1 MRAEHAAP
9 GRMAACLLGL
19 LGLGVLMWVWDSG
32 LFAGLRAA
40 RASTAQQWWGVAAY
54 WLGLGG
60 VQMAVLGLLALA
72 AWAWRRRADLAVTAL
87 VAVLA
92 VAVAGGLT
100 QVIKHLVGRPR
111 PRMNLSWNELVGPVW
126 DSDLHSLPSGHA
138 ATSFA
143 LAMYLGLRF
152 PRWIL
157 PLLVLAALISVGRVL
172 SLSHYPS
179 DVVIGAWL
187 GLAVG
192 WLADFIQRRREKG
205 GGR

>member
-9 GRMAACLLGL
+9 GRLAFCLLGL
-19 LGLGVLMWVWDSG
+19 LGLGVLLWIWDSG
-32 LFAGLRAA
+32 LFSGLRQGQ
-40 RASTAQQWWGVAAY
+40 STLIRQWWGTAAY

-60 VQMAVLGLLALA
+60 VQMVGLGLLAVA
-72 AWAWRRRADLAVTAL
+72 AWCWGRRRGPAATCLVGIAV
-87 VAVLA
+87 VAVS
-92 VAVAGGLT
+92 GGLT

-111 PRMNLSWNELVGPVW
+111 PRMNLAWHELVGPVW

-143 LAMYLGLRF
+143 LAMYLGLKY

-157 PLLVLAALISVGRVL
+157 PLLILASLISVGRVL

-179 DVVIGAWL
+179 DVVAGAWL

-192 WLADFIQRRREKG
+192 WLADFLERRREKNG
-205 GGR
+205 GS